1 MRRTGWIGWFVLAVA
16 LIAAFASLRPQGPEP
31 ESPFRR
37 WKRVAAV
44 AKAPKGLDWPDA
56 ASVQG
61 LTGAL
66 DGSDPDALGR
76 ALREAGL
83 QGLWVPLVPDESLS
97 PDSSLRAQLCAGR
110 SPPGLRGALLSSQ
123 GLLYV
128 LDPTQWPVSLSQ
140 QVLGRVA
147 RGILEGNPPPS
158 VDRFPA
164 ALSRTQP
171 VEVMVLLRDRQ
182 SIRLWRSARG
192 GSIAEALVTA
202 AAAARE
208 RWTERTAAMGGP
220 LEDRLEGLDVEVS
233 LLIDDGTFLE
243 PSETLIDE
251 LVLPTH
257 GVAYDQTSRWRYEL
271 PSATQRAGRP
281 SDAFASLFA
290 HNDLP
295 ADSFTRADLRLYRL
309 RVEPLAVDQG
319 SAAGSGS
326 SRPGAASGSAV
337 PSVSGSGEDDA
348 ATSGT
353 AGTAGRSTTK
363 VVPTP

>member
-1 MRRTGWIGWFVLAVA
+1 
-16 LIAAFASLRPQGPEP
+16 
-31 ESPFRR
+31 
-37 WKRVAAV
+37 V
-44 AKAPKGLDWPDA
+44 AKAPKGLDWPRA
-56 ASVQG
+56 ASVEG
-61 LTGAL
+61 LTAAL
-66 DGSDPDALGR
+66 EGSDPDALGR
-76 ALREAGL
+76 VLREAGL

-97 PDSSLRAQLCAGR
+97 PDSSVRAQLCAGR

-128 LDPTQWPVSLSQ
+128 VDPTQWPVSLSQ

-158 VDRFPA
+158 VHRFPE

-171 VEVMVLLRDRQ
+171 VEVMVLLRDREG
-182 SIRLWRSARG
+182 IRLWRSARG

-220 LEDRLEGLDVEVS
+220 LEDRLEALDVEVS
-233 LLIDDGTFLE
+233 LLIDDGTFVE
-243 PSETLIDE
+243 PSETLIDA
-251 LVLPTH
+251 LVLPSQ

-281 SDAFASLFA
+281 SDAFAALFT
-290 HNDLP
+290 HNDLL
-295 ADSFTRADLRLYRL
+295 ADSFTRKDLRLYRL

-319 SAAGSGS
+319 SGAGSGS
-326 SRPGAASGSAV
+326 SRPETA
-337 PSVSGSGEDDA
+337 SGSGEDDA
-348 ATSGT
+348 ATSGA
-353 AGTAGRSTTK
+353 AGTAGSSTTK
-363 VVPTP
+363 VVPAP

>member
-1 MRRTGWIGWFVLAVA
+1 
-16 LIAAFASLRPQGPEP
+16 
-31 ESPFRR
+31 
-37 WKRVAAV
+37 
-44 AKAPKGLDWPDA
+44 
-56 ASVQG
+56 
-61 LTGAL
+61 
-66 DGSDPDALGR
+66 
-76 ALREAGL
+76 
-83 QGLWVPLVPDESLS
+83 
-97 PDSSLRAQLCAGR
+97 
-110 SPPGLRGALLSSQ
+110 
-123 GLLYV
+123 
-128 LDPTQWPVSLSQ
+128 
-140 QVLGRVA
+140 
-147 RGILEGNPPPS
+147 
-158 VDRFPA
+158 
-164 ALSRTQP
+164 
-171 VEVMVLLRDRQ
+171 
-182 SIRLWRSARG
+182 
-192 GSIAEALVTA
+192 
-202 AAAARE
+202 
-208 RWTERTAAMGGP
+208 MGGP

-281 SDAFASLFA
+281 SDAFASLFT

-295 ADSFTRADLRLYRL
+295 ADSFARADLRLYRL

-353 AGTAGRSTTK
+353 VGTAGSSTTK